1 MAVQRSPLAVTTTP
15 VTDDECH
22 AGACADPIRPGPGSA
37 VRIEHVSISTGEL
50 RVRQLLGVWRCRTP
64 TTGAGVVAA
73 GEDPE
78 KVGAAA
84 DLVGVAFVPV
94 TIELSKVAVEGGAD
108 LLMPFTSS
116 QPANTIS

>member
-1 MAVQRSPLAVTTTP
+1 MTNVIPARAPIPFDLDRAVPCASSMCPSAP
-15 VTDDECH
+15 VN
-22 AGACADPIRPGPGSA
+22 CA
-37 VRIEHVSISTGEL
+37 
-50 RVRQLLGVWRCRTP
+50 VRQLLGVWRCRTP

-78 KVGAAA
+78 KVGTAA
-84 DLVGVAFVPV
+84 DLAGVAFVPV